1 MVGNPRAVAEN
12 KRFMEKNLNRIIH
25 PVRVLTFT
33 CSPTTDGSLIGG
45 GLHQTWFAREEQLY
59 EARRA
64 RLVARMGLSSDQW
77 LDVHSTSSPCTAY
90 ALPTGNPQSE
100 ELAERLD
107 IGTVQQILV
116 E

>member
-1 MVGNPRAVAEN
+1 M
-12 KRFMEKNLNRIIH
+12 
-25 PVRVLTFT
+25 
-33 CSPTTDGSLIGG
+33 GG
-45 GLHQTWFAREEQLY
+45 GLMHQAWFAREEQLY

-107 IGTVQQILV
+107 IGTAQQNLMG
-116 E
+116 